1 MASSRS
7 LSSIDRIG
15 DFAEYEK
22 TLDISHSGLF
32 KKAAVDSDGIK
43 LIINSTSIV
52 DRYYYYILKE
62 CFTYTLTEKEYM
74 RYRYRPKLF
83 CLNAYGTTE
92 LWSLLLK
99 VNNWVSV
106 SEFNSRTVK
115 MFKESIL
122 DVLNE
127 ILVLEHDNIVK
138 NKLKVEK

>member
-1 MASSRS
+1 MASS